1 MRARLGIRK
10 LILVMGLLPILA
22 LSVALSAYL
31 MFSQIN
37 ELHHLMTERAKT
49 SSEQL
54 AVLTEHVL
62 ADGHHDTLAHITT
75 ASLEETAVKAIGVY
89 SADMQLIT
97 HAGPKSNLSITAI
110 RPGQQEAQYQ
120 FLDDGMIIRQPIVSP
135 AINTSAVSPVVGWIV
150 MQFDWRHLKIHLY
163 QTLLL
168 GTVFL
173 VLAFIMCVSLTSYIN
188 QSLASDLA
196 TLRQT
201 IRKMATGAKNFH
213 AHIPE
218 NDEFNE
224 IAEEL
229 NQLNNAHQK
238 ELQELQR
245 NVEQTNIDLRETLET
260 VEVQNIELDLARR
273 EAVNASRIKSE
284 FLANTSHE
292 IRTPLSGIIGFSKIL
307 LKSELEVRQRDAIET
322 IHNSANSLLTIIN
335 DILDFSKLEAG
346 KLVLDNAPVNL
357 REAVEDTLQLLAPS
371 ANEKKLE
378 FVLIIQEGTPETVF
392 VDGLRLRQILTNLIN
407 NAIKFTPA
415 GHIKIAISSNQI
427 DENNVSITIQI
438 SDTGIGLSKDQ
449 QQEIFKDFSQAD
461 ASITRQYGGTG
472 LGLVIVKG
480 LVEQMGGEIGIVSE
494 PGHGATFWFTLN
506 LSPCSN
512 AIKLR
517 DFSVLKGKSLT
528 LYDTSE
534 LHYQALNSLFLS
546 WGLNVQH
553 CTNIRDLKPADYY
566 VISVDA
572 RTDLSKL
579 LPEVTQAAV
588 IITDYNEQSRDD
600 TRHVYLNKPFSHIKL
615 FDALYKGFE
624 YTTKKQSQIPSF
636 PNSNILAVDDNPSN
650 LHILGN
656 FLADMAIH
664 THFAQN
670 GAEALQ
676 QCREKTFDLIFMD
689 IQMPQ
694 MDGIETSRQIRN
706 SGLNTDTTIIALSA
720 YLSPEN
726 PSQLRKAGIND
737 YFSKPISE
745 SQLATLLSK
754 HLKLPTVNDDLDTL
768 RPVDIGECLRLTKNR
783 PQLAADML
791 GMLFEALPQQR
802 QDLVNA
808 TQKGDQE
815 RLRTINHTLKG
826 ACCYTGTPSLKKQ
839 VLAFEHLLET
849 TENGVEGQDV
859 SALINAID
867 DLLHWQDQHDL
878 NVVFDV

>member
-22 LSVALSAYL
+22 LSLALSAYL
-31 MFSQIN
+31 MLSQIH
-37 ELHHLMTERAKT
+37 ELRNLMTERAKT

-54 AVLTEHVL
+54 AILSEHVL
-62 ADGHHDTLAHITT
+62 ADGHDDTLDRITT
-75 ASLEETAVKAIGVY
+75 TALEETAVKAIAIY

-97 HAGPKSNLSITAI
+97 QAGPKSNLSSVVM
-110 RPGQQEAQYQ
+110 RPGEQNAQYQ
-120 FLDDGMIIRQPIVSP
+120 FLDNGLLILQPVVSQALNSQAVTPIV
-135 AINTSAVSPVVGWIV
+135 GWVV
-150 MQFDWRHLKIHLY
+150 MQFDWRHLKIHQY
-163 QTLLL
+163 QTLLV

-173 VLAFIMCVSLTSYIN
+173 VLAFVMCVSLTSYIN
-188 QSLASDLA
+188 QSLATDLA

-201 IRKMATGAKNFH
+201 IRKMATGSRNFH

-229 NQLNNAHQK
+229 NQLNHAHQK

-245 NVEQTNIDLRETLET
+245 SIEQTNIDLRETLET

-307 LKSELEVRQRDAIET
+307 LKSELEIRQREAIET

-371 ANEKKLE
+371 ANDKSLE
-378 FVLIIQEGTPETVF
+378 LALIIQQDTPETVLT
-392 VDGLRLRQILTNLIN
+392 DGLRLRQILTNLIS

-415 GHIKIAISSNQI
+415 GHIKVAILSTQAEDQI
-427 DENNVSITIQI
+427 TKVTFQI
-438 SDTGIGLSKDQ
+438 SDTGIGLSKEQ
-449 QQEIFKDFSQAD
+449 QQGIFKDFSQAD
-461 ASITRQYGGTG
+461 ASISRQYGGTG

-480 LVEQMGGEIGIVSE
+480 LVEQMGGEIGILSE
-494 PGHGATFWFTLN
+494 PGQGAMFWFTLN
-506 LSPCSN
+506 LPATSN

-517 DFSVLKGKSLT
+517 DFNVLKGKSLA
-528 LYDTSE
+528 LYDRNE
-534 LHYQALNSLFLS
+534 LHTQAIKSLLFS
-546 WGLNVQH
+546 WGLEVHH
-553 CTNIRDLKPADYY
+553 CTELSDLAPADYC
-566 VISVDA
+566 VIC
-572 RTDLSKL
+572 TDNNPDSRNILAGLDRS
-579 LPEVTQAAV
+579 AV
-588 IITDYNEQSRDD
+588 IIAPYTDQQCDD
-600 TRHVYLNKPFSHIKL
+600 ATHIYLSKPFSHIKL
-615 FDALYKGFE
+615 FDALHKGLQHNPLARQH
-624 YTTKKQSQIPSF
+624 TASF
-636 PNSNILAVDDNPSN
+636 PNTTILAVDDNPSN

-656 FLADMAIH
+656 FLGDMAIH
-664 THFAQN
+664 TDFAQN

-676 QCREKTFDLIFMD
+676 QCREKCFDLIFMD

-694 MDGIETSRQIRN
+694 MDGIETSRRIRKD
-706 SGLNTDTTIIALSA
+706 GLNTNTPIIALSA

-726 PSQLRKAGIND
+726 PSQLREAGIND

-745 SQLATLLSK
+745 RQLATLLSS
-754 HLKLPTVNDDLDTL
+754 HLKPLPAATANPDCT
-768 RPVDIGECLRLTKNR
+768 RPVDINECLHLTKNR

-791 GMLFEALPQQR
+791 NMLLETLPEQR
-802 QDLVNA
+802 QNLVNA
-808 TQKGDQE
+808 LQAGDLSE
-815 RLRTINHTLKG
+815 LATLNHTLKG

-839 VLAFEHLLET
+839 VLELEQQLASAAKCDT
-849 TENGVEGQDV
+849 QV
-859 SALINAID
+859 SALIGAID
-867 DLLHWQDQHDL
+867 DLLAWQDEHDL
-878 NVVFDV
+878 AVVFDI